1 MPLHQRPVASR
12 DLCAVLLGN
21 TLPGINGFLAGQA
34 VKLLGAKPLAPV
46 TVPLAAIAGDAGTA
60 QVFWHGQAAKHFG
73 DDVVK
78 RGATGAELLVAVGAT
93 VITS

>member
-21 TLPGINGFLAGQA
+21 TLPGINGFLAGEA
-34 VKLLGAKPLAPV
+34 VKLLSTKPLAPI

-60 QVFWHGQAAKHFG
+60 EVFWHGQAAKHLG

-78 RGATGAELLVAVGAT
+78 RGAAGAELLVAVGAT